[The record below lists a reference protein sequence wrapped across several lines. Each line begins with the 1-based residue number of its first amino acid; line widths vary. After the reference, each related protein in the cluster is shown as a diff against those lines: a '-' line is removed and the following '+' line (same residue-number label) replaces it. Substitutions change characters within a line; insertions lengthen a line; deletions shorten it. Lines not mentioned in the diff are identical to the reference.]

1 MPLFCIHGLD
11 REGHLCVREANYA
24 AHRAYLETA
33 AAQGITLH
41 ASGPLASEDGAR
53 MIGSLF
59 LVEAASLATVTT
71 FNAADPFAKAGL
83 WASVS
88 INRFN
93 LRRGQVGTAPNI

>member
-1 MPLFCIHGLD
+1 M
-11 REGHLCVREANYA
+11 
-24 AHRAYLETA
+24 T
-33 AAQGITLH
+33 
-41 ASGPLASEDGAR
+41 
-53 MIGSLF
+53 GSLF
-59 LVEAASLATVTT
+59 LVEADSLATVTT

>member
-41 ASGPLASEDGAR
+41 ASGPLASEDGA
-53 MIGSLF
+53 
-59 LVEAASLATVTT
+59 
-71 FNAADPFAKAGL
+71 
-83 WASVS
+83 
-88 INRFN
+88 
-93 LRRGQVGTAPNI
+93 